1 MTTLKDNQKDMEDQ
15 LVELKETLAEKEK
28 SLFNKQTDLKDT
40 KHAKKAIEKYL
51 KEIKPGCDFITKNY
65 DDREENRRIETE
77 ALEKADTLIK
87 TLRHTR
93 NLKKAASDGANF

>member
-1 MTTLKDNQKDMEDQ
+1 MTPCQ
-15 LVELKETLAEKEK
+15 LLRKTKKTCKISWLSSKKTLAEKEK

-40 KHAKKAIEKYL
+40 KHAKEAIEKYL

-87 TLRHTR
+87 DTPAY
-93 NLKKAASDGANF
+93 KKFEEGK